1 MGEECL
7 SRLIDEVNSLIE
19 TDKKVVE
26 AVLKEN
32 FEALDSLIKN
42 FCALKISVQEKL
54 GSLPAIEGVD
64 DATRELLLR
73 VQKKFPTDAI
83 IASMEDAQEDSSDFF
98 ELYGLSDDEVWDLG
112 LGLFYSKI
120 SHYEYMRDL
129 FKIST
134 IILKSSVPKELKG
147 YLHEVR
153 ECFCLKQ
160 YNATISLCRTI
171 IEAAAKDLCEKLGF
185 FAGYGEKVIVINSKV
200 FSQLINVISKGRLKR
215 RAVQIYYRD
224 ACPVVH
230 GNRVVN
236 KQEALQVLR
245 ETLEIVQSLYSSN
258 GF

>member
-1 MGEECL
+1 MGEEPL
-7 SRLIDEVNSLIE
+7 SRLINEVNSLIE

-26 AVLKEN
+26 AVVKGNIEG
-32 FEALDSLIKN
+32 LDSLIRN
-42 FCALKISVQEKL
+42 FCSLKISIQEKL

-64 DATRELLLR
+64 DATRDLLHR
-73 VQKKFPTDAI
+73 VQRKFPTDSLI
-83 IASMEDAQEDSSDFF
+83 EDAQEDSSDFF

-129 FKIST
+129 FKITT
-134 IILKSSVPKELKG
+134 IILKSSLPKELKG

-200 FSQLINVISKGRLKR
+200 FNQLINAVSKGELKR
-215 RAVQIYYRD
+215 KAVQIYYRD

-230 GNRVVN
+230 GDRAVN

-245 ETLEIVQSLYSSN
+245 ETLEIVQNLYSSN